1 MGDDIGD
8 DVGEIRF
15 IGGDVATSQN
25 CFISL
30 ILNSIFSSMLSVDL
44 TISDDEDINYKNDDD
59 NSKQQNEEIQ
69 KSSDSASE
77 DEEIHSKLKF

>member
-1 MGDDIGD
+1 MAKFGILFQLIWGLLGDDIGD

-44 TISDDEDINYKNDDD
+44 TISDDALWPETWKKRII
-59 NSKQQNEEIQ
+59 SVQ
-69 KSSDSASE
+69 KW
-77 DEEIHSKLKF
+77 LF